1 MTPASFPLSP
11 AAPAAPRQQLLGAA
25 AVLLAFSLSLPTAG
39 GSVATVLFLLAW
51 LTAGGWQ
58 LQWRRWRASPTAIWA
73 TALLGMFLLGI
84 SYSSATTADLGNFAG
99 KYAKL
104 LLLPAIIAGLSDV
117 NWRRRA
123 LLAFLAGTVL
133 ASTLSYA
140 RFAGWIP
147 ERYARHVVQGHIHFG
162 VIEAFAAYWFA
173 RLACE
178 RGPRRWLLALLAAM
192 LAFDVIYI
200 DIARTG
206 YVVLFALIVL
216 LAAQRL
222 GRKGVALGAATAL
235 VLALVAF
242 TAFPIARTR
251 VQQGWQNLR
260 QYQRIE
266 TTHSGSLADNS
277 LGLRLQFWRN
287 TWRIIERRP
296 LLGSG
301 TGSLPVEYGRI
312 APHDLRTSNAH
323 NEYLNTTEQLG
334 LVGLVLLLG
343 LGVAAWREAR
353 RLDASQ
359 RDAAQAVLVTIG
371 VGSLFNSL
379 LMDVNEG
386 RFLVV
391 MLGLL
396 LAAASSGRARERSPR
411 CG

>member
-1 MTPASFPLSP
+1 MTPASIPLSP
-11 AAPAAPRQQLLGAA
+11 AAPVAPRQQLLGAA
-25 AVLLAFSLSLPTAG
+25 AVLLAFSLSLPTAS
-39 GSVATVLFLLAW
+39 GSVAAVLFLLAW
-51 LTAGGWQ
+51 LTAGGWRV
-58 LQWRRWRASPTAIWA
+58 QWQRWRASPTAIWA
-73 TALLGMFLLGI
+73 TALLGMFVLGM

-104 LLLPAIIAGLSDV
+104 LLLPAIVAGLVDA

-140 RFAGWIP
+140 RFAGWIS
-147 ERYARHVVQGHIHFG
+147 ERYASHVVQGHIHFG

-178 RGPRRWLLALLAAM
+178 RGPRRWLLALLAAL

-222 GRKGVALGAATAL
+222 GRKGVVVGAATAL
-235 VLALVAF
+235 ALALVAF

-251 VQQGWQNLR
+251 LEQGWQNLR

-266 TTHSGSLADNS
+266 ATHRGTLADNS

-287 TWRIIERRP
+287 TLRIIERRP

-312 APHDLRTSNAH
+312 APHDLRTSNPH

-343 LGVAAWREAR
+343 FGVAAWRESH
-353 RLDASQ
+353 RLQPAQ
-359 RDAAQAVLVTIG
+359 RDAAHAVLLSIA

-396 LAAASSGRARERSPR
+396 LAAASNGLERGRR
-411 CG
+411 